1 MKFNKA
7 KIKSKMNDLENVNPD
22 DLGIYR
28 KVTTSAR
35 QCFLLGK
42 SVAGLDEILKKHPLN
57 HSESLK
63 IISFSGG
70 FASISFIKSV
80 AERETIE
87 YLFASTL
94 RVGEKQVGVLDDLE
108 FSGKLK
114 HAEFIVGG
122 LMKNDE
128 KTDYDYYGA
137 FTRACKKNGWRYV
150 VTNNHSKIILMQT
163 PKNHY
168 VLETSSNLNE
178 NPKIEQFSFENNKE
192 LFDFYKKFFEKVME
206 VAEHDSG

>member
-28 KVTTSAR
+28 KITTSVR

-57 HSESLK
+57 HQESLK

-70 FASISFIKSV
+70 
-80 AERETIE
+80 
-87 YLFASTL
+87 FASTL

-108 FSGKLK
+108 FAGRLK
-114 HAEFIVGG
+114 HAEFIVGA
-122 LMKNDE
+122 K
-128 KTDYDYYGA
+128 A
-137 FTRACKKNGWRYV
+137 F
-150 VTNNHSKIILMQT
+150 L
-163 PKNHY
+163 
-168 VLETSSNLNE
+168 TS
-178 NPKIEQFSFENNKE
+178 
-192 LFDFYKKFFEKVME
+192 
-206 VAEHDSG
+206 